1 MNDAT
6 VRETRVRLRERV
18 DQRLAT
24 VLRGGS
30 WCSGSSRGMTLIEIM
45 VVIAIIGIL
54 ASAITFGVFT
64 YLKKAKVD
72 AAKAQLRK
80 IGNVLTIY
88 AAEEDFPNALN
99 VLTESTS
106 LGPAPLKD
114 KDLKDP
120 WKQELIY
127 SYPSQRGDAEFDLCS
142 SGPDKQQGTED
153 DVCLDE

>member
-1 MNDAT
+1 MDGNFENGT
-6 VRETRVRLRERV
+6 LRERV
-18 DQRLAT
+18 ERRVAT
-24 VLRGGS
+24 GLRGGS
-30 WCSGSSRGMTLIEIM
+30 WFGGSQRGMTLIEIM

-54 ASAITFGVFT
+54 TSAITFGVFT

-80 IGNVLTIY
+80 VGNVLVIY
-88 AAEEDFPNALN
+88 AAEEDFPNSLG

-106 LGPAPLKD
+106 LGPAPLKE

-120 WKQELIY
+120 WQQELLY

>member
-1 MNDAT
+1 MDKAHE
-6 VRETRVRLRERV
+6 VREGLRDRVERRV
-18 DQRLAT
+18 AT
-24 VLRGGS
+24 ALRGGS
-30 WCSGSSRGMTLIEIM
+30 SLVRSERGMTLIEIM

-54 ASAITFGVFT
+54 MSAITFGVFT

-80 IGNVLTIY
+80 VGNVLTIY
-88 AAEEDFPNALN
+88 AAEDDFPNTLS

-106 LGPAPLKD
+106 LGPAPLKE

-120 WKQELIY
+120 WKQDLIY
-127 SYPSQRGDAEFDLCS
+127 TYPSQRGDAEFDLCS

-153 DVCLDE
+153 DVCLDD

>member
-1 MNDAT
+1 MDGNFEEGT
-6 VRETRVRLRERV
+6 LRERV
-18 DQRLAT
+18 ERRVAAG
-24 VLRGGS
+24 LRGGA
-30 WCSGSSRGMTLIEIM
+30 WFGGSQRGMTLIEIM

-80 IGNVLTIY
+80 VGNVLTIY
-88 AAEEDFPNALN
+88 AAEEDFPNTLG
-99 VLTESTS
+99 VLTDSTS
-106 LGPAPLKD
+106 LGPAPLKE

-120 WKQELIY
+120 WQQELIY
-127 SYPSQRGDAEFDLCS
+127 NYPSQRGDSEFDLCS